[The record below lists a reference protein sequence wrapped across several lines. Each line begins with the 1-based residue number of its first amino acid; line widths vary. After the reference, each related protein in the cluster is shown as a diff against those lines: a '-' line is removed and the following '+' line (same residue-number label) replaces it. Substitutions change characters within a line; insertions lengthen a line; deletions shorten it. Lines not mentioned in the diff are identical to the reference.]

1 MEVLEFRPIKNK
13 TVNIYLI
20 RREDRDLLSLHHS
33 NLEKIIEKEKFK
45 FAIVDF
51 NDSEVKKYYQTPLSE
66 FIEKFHLP
74 YYEVEIPESI
84 KSYFYVELLD
94 LEVQVEELE
103 QEYEK
108 LLLNNQKD
116 TFKAQSL
123 NSWIYLLKDKVE
135 YTKNLLEYT
144 IKPKWIVK
152 KILDVVNNIKNDNLS
167 IIHFAHEDLISEL
180 KKLFEEYNIKVIKY
194 DIREEKLKSIIMLK
208 EG

>member
-1 MEVLEFRPIKNK
+1 MEVLELHPIKNK

-33 NLEKIIEKEKFK
+33 NLEKIIEAEKFK

-51 NDSEVKKYYQTPLSE
+51 NDPDVKKYYQTPLSK
-66 FIEKFHLP
+66 FTEKFHLP

-94 LEVQVEELE
+94 LEVQLEELE

-108 LLLNNQKD
+108 LLLNNQKE

-194 DIREEKLKSIIMLK
+194 DIRKEKLKTIIMLK

>member
-1 MEVLEFRPIKNK
+1 
-13 TVNIYLI
+13 
-20 RREDRDLLSLHHS
+20 
-33 NLEKIIEKEKFK
+33 
-45 FAIVDF
+45 
-51 NDSEVKKYYQTPLSE
+51 
-66 FIEKFHLP
+66 LP

-94 LEVQVEELE
+94 LEVQIEELE

-194 DIREEKLKSIIMLK
+194 DIREEKLKTIIMLK

>member
-1 MEVLEFRPIKNK
+1 MEVQI
-13 TVNIYLI
+13 
-20 RREDRDLLSLHHS
+20 
-33 NLEKIIEKEKFK
+33 
-45 FAIVDF
+45 
-51 NDSEVKKYYQTPLSE
+51 
-66 FIEKFHLP
+66 
-74 YYEVEIPESI
+74 
-84 KSYFYVELLD
+84 
-94 LEVQVEELE
+94 EELE

-123 NSWIYLLKDKVE
+123 NAWIYLLKDKVE

-194 DIREEKLKSIIMLK
+194 DIREEKLKSIVMLK